1 MGMNHR
7 ADTNLLNSIEE
18 EEIISELDDDEPEP
32 VQMTDSEIEEK
43 FSQTQGKLHIQRNDF
58 LILNIIDM
66 VNDKATLN
74 IAPGYQRRPRW
85 NNKQNSHLIESILL
99 NIPIPPIFL
108 YEHEFAQYEVVDG
121 QQRLNAVET
130 FFDDGF
136 KLENLK
142 KWRELNGRK
151 FSELPPKIQ
160 SGLRRRSL
168 SAVII
173 LTESSFKDQKDAME
187 LRQYVFERLN
197 SGGEQLNAQE
207 IRNCIYDSDFNKM
220 LIRIARSRLFTDIW
234 GIPRKEKGEP
244 QQISSELAKNQ
255 LYSKMKDC
263 EIVLRYFALSNMK
276 QFRKGMKSTL
286 DNCMIEMKK
295 ASEEKCKILER
306 EYMEVLETARDI
318 YGENL
323 FRLPGKSGR
332 RSVPLADAILL
343 AIRDVFKHVEKLKK
357 NREYII
363 AETEK
368 ILSDKESYQTIV
380 KRGNSKSVTE
390 DRLAII
396 NNLFHQA
403 VKK

>member
-1 MGMNHR
+1 MNHR
-7 ADTNLLNSIEE
+7 KDADLLNRIEE
-18 EEIISELDDDEPEP
+18 DEIISELEDDEPEP
-32 VQMTDSEIEEK
+32 VEMSESEIEEK
-43 FSQTQGKLHIQRNDF
+43 YSETQGKLHIQRNDF
-58 LILNIIDM
+58 LLLNIIDM

-121 QQRLNAVET
+121 QQRLNAVKT
-130 FFDDGF
+130 FFDDLF
-136 KLENLK
+136 LLEDMK

-151 FSELPPKIQ
+151 FSDLPPKIQ

-173 LTESSFKDQKDAME
+173 LTESSFKDQTDVME

-207 IRNCIYDSDFNKM
+207 IRNCIYDSPFNKM

-234 GIPRKEKGEP
+234 GIPPKEKGEP
-244 QQISSELAKNQ
+244 QLVSPELAKNQ

-263 EIVLRYFALSNMK
+263 EIVLRYFALSNMEN
-276 QFRKGMKSTL
+276 FTGGMKLTL
-286 DNCMIEMKK
+286 DNCMISMKTT
-295 ASEEKCKILER
+295 SEEKCKILER
-306 EYMEVLETARDI
+306 EYMDVLEIARDI
-318 YGENL
+318 YRENV

-343 AIRDVFKHVEKLKK
+343 AIRDVFDHAEKLKK

-380 KRGNSKSVTE
+380 KRGNSKSVIE